1 MYYLCGWFLAIY
13 MKHTVME
20 LKMTAQYDGKLHVFL
35 VNYFQSMHYFI
46 ERQNY
51 TQINVYL

>member
-1 MYYLCGWFLAIY
+1 MYYLCGRFLAIY

-20 LKMTAQYDGKLHVFL
+20 LKMTAQYDGKPHVFL

>member
-20 LKMTAQYDGKLHVFL
+20 LKMTAQYDGKPACIVSELIPEYAL
-35 VNYFQSMHYFI
+35 LY
-46 ERQNY
+46 
-51 TQINVYL
+51 

>member
-20 LKMTAQYDGKLHVFL
+20 LKMTAQYDGKPHVFL